1 MTVIRYFVLLGIC
14 LVFWQ
19 ARAQETTIYNSPLNY
34 EETCEKLQDILQ
46 IKGFINDEFKTVEYD
61 KDTSE
66 LNIRVRTFEF
76 SDSYIMNGIVMC
88 EPTAAIDMPFR
99 IAVWSE
105 EADVYIGFV
114 DPIWLKRR
122 YLIRG
127 CDEILSE
134 YSKTLIRIVNETI
147 RRD

>member
-1 MTVIRYFVLLGIC
+1 MTITRYILALALTLATFTA
-14 LVFWQ
+14 FS
-19 ARAQETTIYNSPLNY
+19 QETTIYNSPMSY
-34 EETCEKLQDILQ
+34 EETSEKLKGILEY
-46 IKGFINDEFKTVEYD
+46 KGFINDGFKTVEYD

-76 SDSYIMNGIVMC
+76 SDPYIMNGIVSC

-105 EADVYIGFV
+105 EEDVYIGFV

-122 YLIRG
+122 YMIRD
-127 CDEILSE
+127 CDVILSE
-134 YSKTLIRIVNETI
+134 YSKVLVRIVNETI
-147 RRD
+147 RIK